1 MSVLVKPG
9 ALSFLMPRRKEY
21 ISKDLN
27 AWPAKDMPRIFGMA
41 TDITTEEF
49 SLHTS
54 TRELIFALVT
64 KKR

>member
-1 MSVLVKPG
+1 M
-9 ALSFLMPRRKEY
+9 MPRRKEY